1 MKNQLIEKEK
11 NFYTQKFIE
20 NQKFIDLVKKS
31 SFLGYYFK
39 EQMV

>member
-1 MKNQLIEKEK
+1 MKNQLKK
-11 NFYTQKFIE
+11 NQFVHQKFVE